1 MKLYIR
7 NMACESC
14 KAVVKQSL
22 EDLKLHPVKVDLG
35 EVEIRENI
43 SPQQKEKLNKMLQ
56 KVGLEIVED
65 KAGIIIQKIKTHIH
79 EYLNSSEIQ
88 KINFSDYLSKQLNL
102 DYTYLSNT
110 FSELEA
116 TTISHYMSRVK
127 MERAKEMILF
137 EDLTMTQIAEKLY
150 YSNSSH
156 FSTQFK
162 KITGFPPS
170 HFRNLKEKRRYTMQE
185 IDKQKE

>member
-14 KAVVKQSL
+14 KVVVKKSL
-22 EDLKLHPVKVDLG
+22 EDLKLHPVKIELG
-35 EVEIRENI
+35 EVVVKEELL
-43 SPQQKEKLNKMLQ
+43 PAQMEKLNKMIQ

-65 KAGIIIQKIKTHIH
+65 KAGIIIQKIKANMH
-79 EYLNSSEIQ
+79 EYLNSSATH
-88 KINFSDYLSKQLNL
+88 KINFSDYLSQQLNM
-102 DYTYLSNT
+102 DYTYLSNV
-110 FSELEA
+110 FSDLEA
-116 TTISHYMSRVK
+116 TTISHYMSRIK

-137 EDLTMTQIAEKLY
+137 QNLTMTEIAEKLY

-170 HFRNLKEKRRYTMQE
+170 HFRSLKEKRRYTMQE